1 MIAVLD
7 WELSTTGQPLADFA
21 YFLMHHYWPLD
32 MNIGSMGSLK
42 GIEGDGQDY
51 SNKSK
56 MSTNRSP
63 PFHFLPFLSPDL
75 PNVQVSHLSVT

>member
-42 GIEGDGQDY
+42 GIEGEDY
-51 SNKSK
+51 SHKSK

-63 PFHFLPFLSPDL
+63 SFNFLSFLSPDL
-75 PNVQVSHLSVT
+75 PNVQVSHQSVT

>member
-1 MIAVLD
+1 MVAVLD

-42 GIEGDGQDY
+42 GIEGEDY
-51 SNKSK
+51 SKSK
-56 MSTNRSP
+56 MSANRSP
-63 PFHFLPFLSPDL
+63 PFNFLPFLSPDL

>member
-42 GIEGDGQDY
+42 GVEGDDSSQ
-51 SNKSK
+51 K
-56 MSTNRSP
+56 MSTDRLPCFN
-63 PFHFLPFLSPDL
+63 FLPFLCPN
-75 PNVQVSHLSVT
+75 PANVQVSHLSVT

>member
-32 MNIGSMGSLK
+32 MNMGSMGSLK
-42 GIEGDGQDY
+42 GVEGDDY
-51 SNKSK
+51 SQKSK
-56 MSTNRSP
+56 MSTDRP
-63 PFHFLPFLSPDL
+63 PSFHFLPFVCPNLA
-75 PNVQVSHLSVT
+75 NVQVSHLSVT